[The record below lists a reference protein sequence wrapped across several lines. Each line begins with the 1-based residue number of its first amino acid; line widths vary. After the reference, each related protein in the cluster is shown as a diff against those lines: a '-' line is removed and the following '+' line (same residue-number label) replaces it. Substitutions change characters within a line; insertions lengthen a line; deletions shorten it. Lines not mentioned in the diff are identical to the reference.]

1 MKIQVDIPSDIN
13 KILKIEKIE
22 RDLNTMAELIVLIL
36 KERYE
41 DGE

>member
-1 MKIQVDIPSDIN
+1 MKTQVDIPSDIN
-13 KILKIEKIE
+13 KRLKIEKIE
-22 RDLNTMAELIVLIL
+22 KDLKTIAELIVLIL

>member
-1 MKIQVDIPSDIN
+1 MKIQVDVPSDIN